1 MLSRQDYPGGY
12 TLLRL
17 GLPQVAACQPG
28 HALSLN
34 GVLWPI
40 LQRAPKQG
48 WVDCLRRDAPCPVP
62 GTEIAICGPCG
73 EPFDLLAATPRAL
86 LLADNDGLAEI
97 VFLARTLRD
106 RHPRVKPFALFELT
120 PPLPFRPQPSKMV
133 VAGLPAGVIG
143 ALPLLEDWAIPSRI
157 ACPTDEQPGCLT
169 GTATDLVNA
178 WLDICQGAAD
188 VTLFACG
195 HQTLL
200 TAVGALAERYRLSW
214 QIRPA
219 QR

>member
-1 MLSRQDYPGGY
+1 M
-12 TLLRL
+12 
-17 GLPQVAACQPG
+17 PG
-28 HALSLN
+28 HALVLD

-40 LQRAPKQG
+40 LQRAPEQG
-48 WVDCLRRDAPCPVP
+48 WVDCLRCNAPPLSP
-62 GTEIAICGPCG
+62 GTEVAVRGPCG
-73 EPFDLLAATPRAL
+73 EPFDLIATTPRAL

-106 RHPRVKPFALFELT
+106 RQPRIKPFALFQLT
-120 PPLPFRPQPSKMV
+120 TPLPFRPQPSKMV

-169 GTATDLVNA
+169 GTATDLAGA
-178 WLDICQGAAD
+178 WLDICQGVAD
-188 VTLFACG
+188 ITLFACG
-195 HQTLL
+195 DQALL
-200 TAVGALAERYRLSW
+200 AAVSALAERYRLPC
-214 QIRPA
+214 QTRPA